1 MSYVLFTILGFC
13 LGSTMFAYLIPMWL
27 KKIDIREIP
36 ADHNPGV
43 ANAYTYGGF
52 GPGTLALICEL
63 GKGTLPVLLC
73 RQFALI
79 DSLLFIP
86 VLVAPVLGH
95 AFPFFQ
101 REKGG
106 KAIAVSFGV
115 MIGLLPEVRPLF
127 YLILFY
133 LFFSLVLIFRPHSFR
148 TVITFGM
155 FTLMVF
161 FRVKCWS
168 IRIASLVI
176 SLIVIAKHF
185 KKYQGEPLSI
195 CLFKHK
201 FL

>member
-1 MSYVLFTILGFC
+1 MSYVIFTILGFC

-43 ANAYTYGGF
+43 ANAYTCAGF
-52 GPGTLALICEL
+52 LPGTLALICEL
-63 GKGTLPVLLC
+63 GKGALPVLLC
-73 RQFALI
+73 RQSASV

-101 REKGG
+101 KEKGG

-115 MIGLLPEVRPLF
+115 MIGLLPEICPLF

-133 LFFSLVLIFRPHSFR
+133 LLFSLVLVFRPHSFR
-148 TVITFGM
+148 TVITFSL

-161 FRVKCWS
+161 LRVKCWS
-168 IRIASLVI
+168 IRISCLII
-176 SLIVIAKHF
+176 SLIVITKHL

-195 CLFKHK
+195 HCFKYK
-201 FL
+201 IL